1 MSFGKEAPPLPMYE
15 RKVLRHVPTM
25 VRRRYD
31 PDLNSN
37 FDATQGMYSKHS
49 NNESG
54 GAKDDANLASIVNV
68 YVEDKFVDDGHAKFD
83 DDHGSLC
90 LEDCKDEDNGIVDGN
105 THEYIVDVSVRN
117 IQGLHIEDSESEGD
131 GTVVDVDVEDKIED
145 DGQAIFFD
153 DQGLLAEDGKS
164 KGDETKAAN
173 VASYYV
179 DISVRDKVQDNEL
192 IGNFDNKQGSQVEE
206 DCKIKSDGSIDA
218 IVVSAIDQPV
228 EIANE
233 NFDDKQ
239 EFIQGALEN
248 TVEQDGYDLRCPIC
262 KQYFTQTMILRR
274 REDRQPYKTTCFSSL
289 DALFCSNRW

>member
-31 PDLNSN
+31 PDLNKKI
-37 FDATQGMYSKHS
+37 DATQGMYSNHS
-49 NNESG
+49 NSESG
-54 GAKDDANLASIVNV
+54 GAKDDANLAGFVNV
-68 YVEDKFVDDGHAKFD
+68 CVEDKFVDDGHVD
-83 DDHGSLC
+83 NDQGSSC
-90 LEDCKDEDNGIVDGN
+90 LEDCEDEDYGAVDGN
-105 THEYIVDVSVRN
+105 THENIVDDSVKN
-117 IQGLHIEDSESEGD
+117 EVQGLHIEDTESEGD
-131 GTVVDVDVEDKIED
+131 GTIVDVEDKIED
-145 DGQAIFFD
+145 DGHANFFD

-164 KGDETKAAN
+164 KGDGTKAAN

-179 DISVRDKVQDNEL
+179 DVSVRDEAQDNEL

-206 DCKIKSDGSIDA
+206 DCKNKSDGSKDA

-228 EIANE
+228 DIANE

-239 EFIQGALEN
+239 DFISGALKN
-248 TVEQDGYDLRCPIC
+248 TLEQDGYDLRCPVC

-274 REDRQPYKTTCFSSL
+274 REDRQLYKTTCFSSL
-289 DALFCSNRW
+289 DALCKI

>member
-192 IGNFDNKQGSQVEE
+192 IGNFDNKQ
-206 DCKIKSDGSIDA
+206 
-218 IVVSAIDQPV
+218 
-228 EIANE
+228 
-233 NFDDKQ
+233 